1 MSESKIYLTAND
13 LSELMG
19 ISMGHDYKLIREMNA
34 ELVQQGYIVVAGKV
48 PKRYFEKRC
57 YGYTSQ

>member
-19 ISMGHDYKLIREMNA
+19 ISMGHAYKLIREMNA
-34 ELVQQGYIVVAGKV
+34 ELVQQG
-48 PKRYFEKRC
+48 
-57 YGYTSQ
+57 